1 MEETKVMDFSN
12 ALMHCSIIGFFMC
25 EGVTKSPK
33 QIYEETVQK
42 RDEWQTKYNVLTER
56 LQGMKKGQTMLVK
69 IDALNEKIAELEPTK
84 NDEPL
89 PQTAKSYL
97 KKYYAY
103 LKYGKW
109 SAGLDKGNK
118 YTNKGKLA
126 EEDSI
131 TLLSRLDKIFLQKN
145 EIRLEN
151 EFLTGIPDIFI
162 GEDIFNAEYLY
173 DVKTSWDIETFFDN
187 LDKDLNSLYW
197 WQMQG
202 YMALTNCKRAEVSYC
217 LVNTPE
223 TLLQGE
229 KFNLLSRFDVISEE
243 DPSFKKAYG
252 ELLNNMTFDDMPIE
266 ARRLRFV
273 VERDEEAIQKIYK
286 RVEMCREYLAKLQKL
301 HAKGTFEAKTIKIV
315 IDSEEN
321 TIFDAA

>member
-1 MEETKVMDFSN
+1 
-12 ALMHCSIIGFFMC
+12 MC
-25 EGVTKSPK
+25 DSQIKTPK
-33 QIYEETVQK
+33 QIYDETCQK
-42 RDEWQTKYNVLTER
+42 RDEWQAKYNALTDR
-56 LQGMKKGQTMLVK
+56 LQGMKKGQGILSK

-109 SAGLDKGNK
+109 AAGLDKGNK

-145 EIRLEN
+145 EERLEN
-151 EFLTGIPDIFI
+151 EFLTGIPDILVRDNELRVVYI
-162 GEDIFNAEYLY
+162 Y
-173 DVKTSWDIETFFDN
+173 DAKTSWDVETFFDN
-187 LDKDLNSLYW
+187 LDKDLNPLYW
-197 WQMQG
+197 WQLQG
-202 YMALTNCKRAEVSYC
+202 YMALTGCEFSEVSYC

-223 TLLQGE
+223 TLLEGE
-229 KFNLLSRFDVISEE
+229 KYALLRRFDVVSEE
-243 DPSFKKAYG
+243 DPTFQKAYR
-252 ELLNNMTFDDMPIE
+252 ELLNNMTFDDIPIHE
-266 ARRLRFV
+266 RRLKFTV
-273 VERDEEAIQKIYK
+273 KRDEEAIQKIYK
-286 RVEMCREYLAKLQKL
+286 RVSMCREYLSRLQEL

>member
-1 MEETKVMDFSN
+1 MDFSN
-12 ALMHCSIIGFFMC
+12 ALMHCSIIGYFMC
-25 EGVTKSPK
+25 EGITKSPK

-42 RDEWQTKYNVLTER
+42 RDEWQAKYNALTER
-56 LQGMKKGQTMLVK
+56 LQGMKTGKGIIGK

-109 SAGLDKGNK
+109 SAALDKGNK

-145 EIRLEN
+145 EERLEN
-151 EFLTGIPDIFI
+151 EFLTGIPDILVRDNELRVVYI
-162 GEDIFNAEYLY
+162 Y
-173 DVKTSWDIETFFDN
+173 DAKTSWDVETFFDN
-187 LDKDLNSLYW
+187 LDKDLNPLYW
-197 WQMQG
+197 WQIQG
-202 YMALTNCKRAEVSYC
+202 YMALTGCDSSEVSYC

-223 TLLQGE
+223 VLLEGE
-229 KFNLLSRFDVISEE
+229 KYALLRRFDVVSEE
-243 DPSFKKAYG
+243 DPTFKKAYG

-266 ARRLRFV
+266 ARRLKFI

-286 RVEMCREYLAKLQKL
+286 RVAMCREYLARLQEL
-301 HAKGTFEAKTIKIV
+301 HAKGVFVAKSINMS
-315 IDSEEN
+315 DSEEEM
-321 TIFDAA
+321 AA

>member
-1 MEETKVMDFSN
+1 MDFTN
-12 ALMHCSIIGFFMC
+12 ALMHCSIIGYFMC
-25 EGVTKSPK
+25 EGATKTPK
-33 QIYEETVQK
+33 QLYEDAVQA
-42 RDEWQTKYNVLTER
+42 RDKWQDKYDALEER
-56 LQGMKKGQTMLVK
+56 LQKMKGGQNILVK
-69 IDALNEKIAELEPTK
+69 IADWKAKITELEPTK
-84 NDEPL
+84 DDEPL

-145 EIRLEN
+145 EERLEN
-151 EFLTGIPDIFI
+151 EFLTGIPDILVRDNELRVI
-162 GEDIFNAEYLY
+162 YIY
-173 DVKTSWDIETFFDN
+173 DAKTSWDIETFFDN
-187 LDKDLNSLYW
+187 LDKDLNPLYW

-202 YMALTNCKRAEVSYC
+202 YLALTNCEFSEVSYC

-223 TLLQGE
+223 TLLEGE
-229 KFNLLSRFDVISEE
+229 KYALLKRFDVVTE
-243 DPSFKKAYG
+243 DDPTFRKAYS

-266 ARRLRFV
+266 SRRLKFT
-273 VERDEEAIQKIYK
+273 VERDEEAIQRIYK
-286 RVEMCREYLAKLQKL
+286 RIKQCRAYLFRLQEL
-301 HAKGTFEAKTIKIV
+301 HTKGVFDAKTIKLV

-321 TIFDAA
+321 AIFDQQL

>member
-1 MEETKVMDFSN
+1 MMDFSN
-12 ALMHCSIIGFFMC
+12 ALMHCSIIGYFMC
-25 EGVTKSPK
+25 EGVNKTPK
-33 QIYEETVQK
+33 QIYEEAVAK
-42 RDEWQTKYNVLTER
+42 RDEWRTKYNALTER
-56 LQGMKKGQTMLVK
+56 LQGMANGKKMLAK
-69 IDALNEKIAELEPTK
+69 IDAWNEKIAELEPTK

-89 PQTAKSYL
+89 SQTAKSYL

-109 SAGLDKGNK
+109 SAALDKGNK

-145 EIRLEN
+145 EERLEN
-151 EFLTGIPDIFI
+151 EFLTGIPDILVRDNELRVI
-162 GEDIFNAEYLY
+162 YIY
-173 DVKTSWDIETFFDN
+173 DAKTSWDVETFFDN
-187 LDKDLNSLYW
+187 LDKDLNPLYW
-197 WQMQG
+197 WQLQG
-202 YMALTNCKRAEVSYC
+202 YMALTGCKVSEVSYC

-223 TLLQGE
+223 VLLEGE
-229 KFNLLSRFDVISEE
+229 KFNLLRRFDVVSEE
-243 DPSFKKAYG
+243 DVSFKKAYS
-252 ELLNNMTFDDMPIE
+252 ELLNNMTFDDMPIQE
-266 ARRLRFV
+266 RRLKFT

-286 RVEMCREYLAKLQKL
+286 RVQMCREYLARLQEL
-301 HAKGTFEAKTIKIV
+301 HAKGTFEAKRMKIV

>member
-1 MEETKVMDFSN
+1 
-12 ALMHCSIIGFFMC
+12 MC
-25 EGVTKSPK
+25 EGINKTPK
-33 QIYEETVQK
+33 QIYEEAVNK
-42 RDEWQTKYNVLTER
+42 RDEWQTKYNALTER
-56 LQGMKKGQTMLVK
+56 LQGMANGKKMLAK
-69 IDALNEKIAELEPTK
+69 IDALNEKLAELEPTK

-109 SAGLDKGNK
+109 SAALDKGNK

-145 EIRLEN
+145 EERLEN
-151 EFLTGIPDIFI
+151 EFLTGIPDILVRDNELRVI
-162 GEDIFNAEYLY
+162 YIY
-173 DVKTSWDIETFFDN
+173 DAKTSWDVETFFDN
-187 LDKDLNSLYW
+187 LDKDLNPLYW
-197 WQMQG
+197 WQLQG
-202 YMALTNCKRAEVSYC
+202 YMALTGCKISEVSYC

-223 TLLQGE
+223 VLLEGE
-229 KFNLLSRFDVISEE
+229 KFNLLRRFDVVSEE
-243 DPSFKKAYG
+243 DVSFKKAYS
-252 ELLNNMTFDDMPIE
+252 ELLNNMTFDDMPIQE
-266 ARRLRFV
+266 RRLKFT

-286 RVEMCREYLAKLQKL
+286 RVQMCREYLARLQEL
-301 HAKGTFEAKTIKIV
+301 HAKGTFEARRMKIV

-321 TIFDAA
+321 TIFDQQL

>member
-1 MEETKVMDFSN
+1 MDFSN
-12 ALMHCSIIGFFMC
+12 ALLHCSIIGYFMC
-25 EGVTKSPK
+25 EGATKSPK
-33 QIYEETVQK
+33 QLYDEAVQA
-42 RDEWQTKYNVLTER
+42 RDEWQRKY
-56 LQGMKKGQTMLVK
+56 
-69 IDALNEKIAELEPTK
+69 DALDERRQKMKGGQNILSKIENCKDKIAELEPTR

-131 TLLSRLDKIFLQKN
+131 TLISRLDKIFLQKN
-145 EIRLEN
+145 EERLEN
-151 EFLTGIPDIFI
+151 EFLTGIPDILVRDNELRVI
-162 GEDIFNAEYLY
+162 YIY
-173 DVKTSWDIETFFDN
+173 DAKTSWDVETFFDN
-187 LDKDLNSLYW
+187 LDKDLNPLYW

-202 YMALTNCKRAEVSYC
+202 YMALTGCDSGEISYC

-223 TLLQGE
+223 TLLEGE
-229 KFNLLSRFDVISEE
+229 KYALLRRFDVVSEE
-243 DPSFKKAYG
+243 DPSFKKAYN
-252 ELLNNMTFDDMPIE
+252 ELLNNMIFDDIPIE
-266 ARRLRFV
+266 ARRLKFMV
-273 VERDEEAIQKIYK
+273 KRDEEAIRKIYK
-286 RVEMCREYLAKLQKL
+286 RVEMCREYLTRLQEL
-301 HAKGTFEAKTIKIV
+301 HAKGTFEAKAIKIV

>member
-1 MEETKVMDFSN
+1 MMDFST
-12 ALMHCSIIGFFMC
+12 ALMHCSIIGYFMC
-25 EGVTKSPK
+25 DSQTKSPK
-33 QIYEETVQK
+33 QIYEDAIK
-42 RDEWQTKYNVLTER
+42 SRDSWQAKYDALEER
-56 LQGMKKGQTMLVK
+56 LQKMKSGQNAIAK
-69 IDALNEKIAELEPTK
+69 ITTWNEKIAELEPTK
-84 NDEPL
+84 NDEEL

-131 TLLSRLDKIFLQKN
+131 TLLSRLDKLFLQKN
-145 EIRLEN
+145 EERLEN
-151 EFLTGIPDIFI
+151 DFLTGIPDII
-162 GEDIFNAEYLY
+162 LGEDILNAEYIY

-187 LDKDLNSLYW
+187 LDKDLNPLYW
-197 WQMQG
+197 WQIQG
-202 YMALTNCKRAEVSYC
+202 YLALTNCRRAEVSYC

-229 KFNLLSRFDVISEE
+229 KFALLNRFDVVSED
-243 DPSFKKAYG
+243 DPSFRKAYN

-266 ARRLRFV
+266 SRRLRFTI
-273 VERDEEAIQKIYK
+273 ERDEEAIQKIYK
-286 RVEMCREYLAKLQKL
+286 RVEMCRAYLTKLQSL
-301 HAKGTFEAKTIKIV
+301 HAKGTFEAKTAKI
-315 IDSEEN
+315 SEIIIPE
-321 TIFDAA
+321 DELAA

>member
-1 MEETKVMDFSN
+1 MDFST
-12 ALMHCSIIGFFMC
+12 ALMHCSIIGYFMC
-25 EGVTKSPK
+25 DSQTKSPK
-33 QIYEETVQK
+33 QAYEDAIK
-42 RDEWQTKYNVLTER
+42 SRDSWQAKYDALEER
-56 LQGMKKGQTMLVK
+56 LQKMKSGQNHLAK
-69 IDALNEKIAELEPTK
+69 IAAWNEKIAELEPAK
-84 NDEPL
+84 NDEEL

-145 EIRLEN
+145 EERLQN
-151 EFLTGIPDIFI
+151 DFLTGIPDIVI
-162 GEDIFNAEYLY
+162 GDDVLNADYIY

-187 LDKDLNSLYW
+187 LDKDLNPLYW
-197 WQMQG
+197 WQIQG
-202 YMALTNCKRAEVSYC
+202 YLALTNCKSAEVSYC

-223 TLLQGE
+223 TLLEGE
-229 KFNLLSRFDVISEE
+229 KYALLKRFDVVTE
-243 DPSFKKAYG
+243 DDPTFVKAYG

-266 ARRLRFV
+266 ERRLKFTI
-273 VERDEEAIQKIYK
+273 ERDDEAIQRMYK
-286 RVEMCREYLAKLQKL
+286 RIDMCRAYLTKLQSL
-301 HAKGTFEAKTIKIV
+301 HAKGSFEAKTIKII